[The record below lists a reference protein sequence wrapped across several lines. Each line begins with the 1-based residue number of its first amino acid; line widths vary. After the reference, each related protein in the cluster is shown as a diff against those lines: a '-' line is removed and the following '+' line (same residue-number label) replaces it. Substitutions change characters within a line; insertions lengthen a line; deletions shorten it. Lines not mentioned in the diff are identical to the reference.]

1 MKKLLNKT
9 LLPFIIYSLIVLL
22 ASVPTYF
29 YFIDKIWIDE
39 IDENN
44 ELIAEKIE
52 NELQRL
58 QLDETELNQSIIL
71 WNKIQPHTNLEKISS
86 IKTNSKTPIQ
96 DSTYTIFRKN
106 PYLEYEDINR
116 FRGLNRIIVLN
127 GNKYIL
133 TVESSLEESD
143 ETVFAISK
151 ITFTFFLV
159 LIIGFLALNRYLSA
173 QLWKPFRSTLAKLK
187 TFNLN
192 SQSKIE
198 FEKTNTL
205 EFEELNNALTKL
217 IDQNIK
223 VYQSQKEFTENASHE
238 LQTPLAILKG
248 KLDLLLQEKELTKN
262 QYQIIEEMNT
272 TLTRISRI
280 NKNLLLL
287 AKIENNQFQETTKIE
302 ISNLIIHSLEVLN
315 EHFEQKKLTIQTEI
329 EPNITATGNVT
340 LTELLINNLLL
351 NAIRHSNK
359 DEKVK
364 IILTKNE
371 LKVCNSGNTA
381 LNDKDLFNR
390 FVKVSNSSVGSGL
403 GLNIIKQ
410 ICNSHKWI
418 VSYQFEDN
426 FHIFLIKF

>member
-9 LLPFIIYSLIVLL
+9 LLSFAIYSLIVLL

-58 QLDETELNQSIIL
+58 QLNETELNQSIIL

-86 IKTNSKTPIQ
+86 IKANSTT

-116 FRGLNRIIVLN
+116 FRGLNKIIILN
-127 GNKYIL
+127 RNKYIL
-133 TVESSLEESD
+133 TVESNLEESE
-143 ETVFAISK
+143 ETVFAISQ
-151 ITFTFFLV
+151 ITFVFFLI
-159 LIIGFLALNRYLSA
+159 LIIGFLVLNRYLSA
-173 QLWKPFRSTLAKLK
+173 QLWKPFRATLAKVK

-192 SQSKIE
+192 NQTKIE
-198 FEKTNTL
+198 FENSNTA

-302 ISNLIIHSLEVLN
+302 ISNLIIHSLEILE
-315 EHFEQKKLTIQTEI
+315 EHFEHKSLTIQTEI
-329 EPNITATGNVT
+329 EPNLTVIGNAT
-340 LTELLINNLLL
+340 LIELLINNLLL
-351 NAIRHSNK
+351 NTIRHSNK
-359 DEKVK
+359 DEKVQL
-364 IILTKNE
+364 ILTKNE

-381 LNDKDLFNR
+381 LTEKDLFNR
-390 FVKVSNSSVGSGL
+390 FVKVSNSSLGSGL
-403 GLNIIKQ
+403 GLSIIKQ
-410 ICNSHKWI
+410 ICNSHNWKT
-418 VSYQFEDN
+418 SYQFEDN
-426 FHIFLIKF
+426 FHVFLVEF